1 MVTENENPV
10 SLAGEH
16 GAELS
21 VQLGETDN
29 LKPTPRR
36 TEPQASLGLEDWRQ
50 RVIRD
55 ADEFM
60 RRKARET
67 GKPRRHGRRGRHG

>member
-1 MVTENENPV
+1 MERKRENPV

-16 GAELS
+16 GAELG

-29 LKPTPRR
+29 PNSKPTR
-36 TEPQASLGLEDWRQ
+36 TEPQASLGLDDWRQ